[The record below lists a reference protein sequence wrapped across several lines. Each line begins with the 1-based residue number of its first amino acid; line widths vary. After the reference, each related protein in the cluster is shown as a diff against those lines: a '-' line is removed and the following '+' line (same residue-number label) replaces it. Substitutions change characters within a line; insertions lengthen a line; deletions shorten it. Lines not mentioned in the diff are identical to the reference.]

1 MSGMAGLCFYDGR
14 PVEQERLLRISQGLA
29 EYGPDECNQ
38 WILGSVGMVYRP
50 FFTTTE
56 SRQEKQP
63 YTSRR
68 GKLLMWDGRLD
79 NREDLVRELG
89 GHLPCEQAD
98 VAIVACAYESW
109 GPETFVR
116 LIGDWALSIWDPA
129 ENTVVLARD
138 YAAVRRLYYHATRQS
153 VVWCTHLAPL
163 VIASDGKLEVNEEY
177 VAGYL
182 VRHADAS
189 LTPYKNVQAVPPGSW
204 VKFDNGKIIM
214 HAYWSLQPKSLR
226 YRSDAEYEEHF
237 RHLFRQAVR
246 RRLRS
251 DSPILAELS
260 GGLDSSSIVCM
271 ADDILSHEGVQSPRL
286 DTLSFY
292 DSKEPEGD
300 DHLYFT
306 KVEEKRGR
314 HGVHADLAAEEAN
327 LNFAFTEFIA
337 SPGAQDRPDTH
348 RAERKILQ
356 ENGYRVVLSGL
367 GGDEFCGEAWD
378 PKVYMGD
385 LLARFRWRELATQ
398 LKLWSLAS
406 RRPWIHLFLQAC
418 AQFLPLSVRGRLSKE
433 LRIEPAVN
441 PAFARRCH
449 LFQILLDGTRRRRPW
464 LPGHA
469 DALATLTE
477 LANQM
482 GDRPFWAEEVRY
494 PFLDRDL
501 VEFLVAIPP
510 DQLKRPGESRFLM
523 RRALAHLLPPEVLR
537 RRTKGGAGRCY
548 IVMVQ
553 RQWNELEAIFRAP
566 LSASLGFLDAT
577 RFLESLRELKNGILT
592 HSTFQLLNG
601 IKLELWLRDVA
612 RRGIIHVAAQKFS
625 KERLSFSQ
633 SKA

>member
-89 GHLPCEQAD
+89 GHLLCEQAD

-204 VKFDNGKIIM
+204 VKFDNGKIIT

-271 ADDILSHEGVQSPRL
+271 ADDILAKGGAEAPGL
-286 DTLSFY
+286 DTTSRY
-292 DSKEPEGD
+292 DSEEPSCDERP
-300 DHLYFT
+300 YFS

-314 HGVHADLAAEEAN
+314 AGFHVSVTNYLKSFPLRFH
-327 LNFAFTEFIA
+327 EFVA
-337 SPGAQDRPDTH
+337 VPGSFGNTPPNQDDDD
-348 RAERKILQ
+348 AVVLQ
-356 ENGYRVVLSGL
+356 QLEYRVL
-367 GGDEFCGEAWD
+367 
-378 PKVYMGD
+378 
-385 LLARFRWRELATQ
+385 
-398 LKLWSLAS
+398 
-406 RRPWIHLFLQAC
+406 
-418 AQFLPLSVRGRLSKE
+418 
-433 LRIEPAVN
+433 
-441 PAFARRCH
+441 
-449 LFQILLDGTRRRRPW
+449 
-464 LPGHA
+464 
-469 DALATLTE
+469 
-477 LANQM
+477 
-482 GDRPFWAEEVRY
+482 
-494 PFLDRDL
+494 
-501 VEFLVAIPP
+501 
-510 DQLKRPGESRFLM
+510 
-523 RRALAHLLPPEVLR
+523 
-537 RRTKGGAGRCY
+537 
-548 IVMVQ
+548 
-553 RQWNELEAIFRAP
+553 
-566 LSASLGFLDAT
+566 
-577 RFLESLRELKNGILT
+577 
-592 HSTFQLLNG
+592 
-601 IKLELWLRDVA
+601 
-612 RRGIIHVAAQKFS
+612 
-625 KERLSFSQ
+625 
-633 SKA
+633 